1 MKFWKSSLLAQ
12 LVSCFSLLS
21 VVTVSIVAVA
31 AYHRA
36 KDSLQQSVLDRLTVA
51 ASLKEYQLNE
61 WVDTQ
66 RRDVLLLS
74 QMPQIQEQIAVLL
87 TTDKSSES
95 YQRAYKELTNHF
107 SAIVAVKPHLQSIL
121 VTTNGGYVIFSSS
134 DKTLEGK
141 YRPLADPTTYF
152 TREGADTVVPNFYT
166 SPQTGKA
173 AITFATPV
181 LDQKNVRMGAIAI
194 NLDLKGVDDLIRE
207 RTGLGKSG
215 ATYLVGQSA
224 SKTVFI
230 SGEGAKAEEFANG
243 VNSPGIDAAIAKN
256 DGAGLYSNYKGVPVI
271 GNYRWLTNQN
281 LALIAEMSQQEAFAP
296 AHQLAKDILLIGLS
310 SAALLL
316 VAVYL
321 LSRRMTQPILAI
333 ADTAIQVA
341 KGDLTTRAPVLTED
355 EIGLLARAFNQMI
368 TQLKQSNYTLEQQIK
383 SATAVQNTSANLA
396 SIIDNIADGLLVT
409 DASGRITRFNPAL
422 SELFSLGDV
431 ALTNQACYEV
441 LSRELADLVTQ
452 TKDSPKEVLTTEV
465 MLSEGRVG
473 KAVATAIFK
482 DSTSNGSEKTYIGS
496 VILLRD
502 MTTEKKWVA

>member
-1 MKFWKSSLLAQ
+1 
-12 LVSCFSLLS
+12 
-21 VVTVSIVAVA
+21 
-31 AYHRA
+31 
-36 KDSLQQSVLDRLTVA
+36 
-51 ASLKEYQLNE
+51 
-61 WVDTQ
+61 
-66 RRDVLLLS
+66 
-74 QMPQIQEQIAVLL
+74 
-87 TTDKSSES
+87 
-95 YQRAYKELTNHF
+95 
-107 SAIVAVKPHLQSIL
+107 
-121 VTTNGGYVIFSSS
+121 
-134 DKTLEGK
+134 
-141 YRPLADPTTYF
+141 
-152 TREGADTVVPNFYT
+152 
-166 SPQTGKA
+166 
-173 AITFATPV
+173 
-181 LDQKNVRMGAIAI
+181 
-194 NLDLKGVDDLIRE
+194 
-207 RTGLGKSG
+207 
-215 ATYLVGQSA
+215 
-224 SKTVFI
+224 
-230 SGEGAKAEEFANG
+230 
-243 VNSPGIDAAIAKN
+243 
-256 DGAGLYSNYKGVPVI
+256 
-271 GNYRWLTNQN
+271 
-281 LALIAEMSQQEAFAP
+281 
-296 AHQLAKDILLIGLS
+296 
-310 SAALLL
+310 
-316 VAVYL
+316 
-321 LSRRMTQPILAI
+321 MTQPILAI